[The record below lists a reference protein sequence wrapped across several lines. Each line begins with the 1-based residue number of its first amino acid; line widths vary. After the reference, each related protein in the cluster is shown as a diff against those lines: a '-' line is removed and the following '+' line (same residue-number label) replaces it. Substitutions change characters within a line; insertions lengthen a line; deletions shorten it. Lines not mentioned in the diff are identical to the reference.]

1 MGTANDSV
9 RVLTLALDQ
18 AGAVLDRVHTDDLL
32 KPTPCHDWN
41 VSALVDHLVA
51 APVRFLTMMNG
62 EELDWSAPAPHVEHG
77 WGAQFRIHADSLAA
91 AWRDRGADTSTPAQW
106 QIAELAVHTWDLAIA
121 IGVPVDELNPEVAKT
136 GLRFM
141 RTSLTD
147 EARGH
152 AFGPEQPAA
161 PDAGPYAQL
170 AAFAGRGPA

>member
-1 MGTANDSV
+1 
-9 RVLTLALDQ
+9 
-18 AGAVLDRVHTDDLL
+18 
-32 KPTPCHDWN
+32 
-41 VSALVDHLVA
+41 ALVDHLVA
-51 APVRFLTMMNG
+51 APVRFLTMMKG

-77 WGAQFRIHADSLAA
+77 WGAQFRVHANSLAA

-106 QIAELAVHTWDLAIA
+106 QVAELAVHTWDLAIA

-170 AAFAGRGPA
+170 AAFAGRAPA